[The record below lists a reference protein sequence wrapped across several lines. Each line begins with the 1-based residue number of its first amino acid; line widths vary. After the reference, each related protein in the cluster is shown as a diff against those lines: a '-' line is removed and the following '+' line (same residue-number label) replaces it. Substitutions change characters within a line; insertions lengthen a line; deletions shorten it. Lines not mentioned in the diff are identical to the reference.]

1 MTPDHEV
8 TWRLLVFGTV
18 LAAMTFAEALAPR
31 RGVALRRRR
40 WPGNLG
46 LLFVDVACARLV
58 LPAGLVGLALVAE
71 ARDWGLFAL
80 LALPAGLATVIA
92 IVVLDLA
99 VYGQHV
105 LFHHVPWLWRLHRVH
120 HADVE
125 IDVTTGV
132 RFHPAEILA
141 SLALKGTVVLV
152 LGASPVAVLL
162 FEILLNATSLFNHA
176 DVRLPRRLDEALR
189 WLVVTPDMHRV
200 HHSAAPVETNSNY
213 GFSLPWWDRI
223 FGTYRDQPMAG
234 HAGMTVGLTGFRDD
248 REFRLDRLLLQP
260 LRQDS
265 GGTADV
271 TFSNESIR

>member
-200 HHSAAPVETNSNY
+200 HHSAAPVETNSNC

>member
-8 TWRLLVFGTV
+8 TWRVLVFGTV

-271 TFSNESIR
+271 TFSSSPP